1 MELTPRTSEAPKR
14 RRRRRLPT
22 YLALVALV
30 VIGGFLVVQALGSAS
45 TFYRNVDEA
54 VAEKDSLGTKR
65 FRLQGTVAPCTIER
79 TGEGVAFAV
88 TFNGV
93 EIPVHHVGDPPEMF
107 KENEAVLL
115 EGHFA
120 ENGSTTFD
128 SNLMIVKHSE
138 VYKANEADRLNQA
151 YAAARVNSLWHPLE
165 RILQEKVGGDGMSL
179 DPALRDYILL
189 ITILVAFLE
198 AAVC

>member
-1 MELTPRTSEAPKR
+1 MELTPRTSEVSSR

-22 YLALVALV
+22 YLALVVLV
-30 VIGGFLVVQALGSAS
+30 VFGGFLVVKALGSAS

-54 VAEKDSLGTKR
+54 VAQKDSLGTKR

-79 TGEGVAFAV
+79 TGDGVAFAV

-93 EIPVHHVGDPPEMF
+93 EIPVHHMGDPPEMF

-120 ENGSTTFD
+120 DSGSTTFD

-138 VYKANEADRLNQA
+138 VYMATEADRLNQA
-151 YAAARVNSLWHPLE
+151 D
-165 RILQEKVGGDGMSL
+165 QGGKVPVVDS
-179 DPALRDYILL
+179 P
-189 ITILVAFLE
+189 
-198 AAVC
+198 VCAP

>member
-1 MELTPRTSEAPKR
+1 MELTPRTSETPK

-22 YLALVALV
+22 FLVLAALV
-30 VIGGFLVVQALGSAS
+30 VVSGFLVVKALGSAS

-54 VAEKDSLGTKR
+54 VAQKPTLGTTR

-79 TGEGVAFAV
+79 TGGGVAFAV
-88 TFNGV
+88 TYNGV
-93 EIPVHHVGDPPEMF
+93 EIPVNHVGDPPEMF

-120 ENGSTTFD
+120 ADGSDTFD

-138 VYKANEADRLNQA
+138 VYKESEAARL
-151 YAAARVNSLWHPLE
+151 AAAD
-165 RILQEKVGGDGMSL
+165 IGGKV
-179 DPALRDYILL
+179 P
-189 ITILVAFLE
+189 VANV
-198 AAVC
+198 AVCN

>member
-1 MELTPRTSEAPKR
+1 MELTPRTSETSK

-22 YLALVALV
+22 ILVLSALVIV
-30 VIGGFLVVQALGSAS
+30 SGFLVVKALGSAS

-54 VAEKDSLGTKR
+54 VAQKSSLGTTR

-88 TFNGV
+88 TYNGV
-93 EIPVHHVGDPPEMF
+93 EIPVNHVGDPPEMF

-120 ENGSTTFD
+120 ADGSDTFD

-138 VYKANEADRLNQA
+138 VYKESEAARL
-151 YAAARVNSLWHPLE
+151 AAAD
-165 RILQEKVGGDGMSL
+165 IGGKV
-179 DPALRDYILL
+179 P
-189 ITILVAFLE
+189 VANV
-198 AAVC
+198 AVCN